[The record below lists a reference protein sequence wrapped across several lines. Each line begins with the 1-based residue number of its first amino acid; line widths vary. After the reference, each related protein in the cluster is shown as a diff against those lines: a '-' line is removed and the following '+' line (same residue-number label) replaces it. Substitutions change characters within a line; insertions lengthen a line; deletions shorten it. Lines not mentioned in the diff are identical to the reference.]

1 MNANYEKLA
10 TVVKRLVSIVSN
22 YGYEYGRDFALRVI
36 YHLIFHRKKIPDTN
50 GKSLSNIV
58 KDNFR
63 ESENN
68 ILALIRVLKED
79 NIRESTVEA
88 IVSILWRLSVPKDD
102 IDDDNFSF
110 LTSNDTIVTVIST
123 MDSFD
128 SISIREAIC
137 GILTNMSMRKD
148 FPPELAP
155 KAFLSMYRFLL
166 RIEKIDKGL
175 ATCALRAICNMLE
188 KPTIRTCLLSDQRVA
203 ETVLFLMKQF
213 PRSEE
218 TS

>member
-63 ESENN
+63 ESEND

-102 IDDDNFSF
+102 IDDDNLSF

-137 GILTNMSMRKD
+137 GILTNMSMRED
-148 FPPELAP
+148 FPPELAKSVP
-155 KAFLSMYRFLL
+155 FY
-166 RIEKIDKGL
+166 
-175 ATCALRAICNMLE
+175 
-188 KPTIRTCLLSDQRVA
+188 V
-203 ETVLFLMKQF
+203 
-213 PRSEE
+213 
-218 TS
+218 

>member
-1 MNANYEKLA
+1 M
-10 TVVKRLVSIVSN
+10 
-22 YGYEYGRDFALRVI
+22 
-36 YHLIFHRKKIPDTN
+36 
-50 GKSLSNIV
+50 

-102 IDDDNFSF
+102 IDDDNLSF

-137 GILTNMSMRKD
+137 GILTNMSMRED
-148 FPPELAP
+148 FPPELAKSVP
-155 KAFLSMYRFLL
+155 FY
-166 RIEKIDKGL
+166 
-175 ATCALRAICNMLE
+175 
-188 KPTIRTCLLSDQRVA
+188 V
-203 ETVLFLMKQF
+203 
-213 PRSEE
+213 
-218 TS
+218 